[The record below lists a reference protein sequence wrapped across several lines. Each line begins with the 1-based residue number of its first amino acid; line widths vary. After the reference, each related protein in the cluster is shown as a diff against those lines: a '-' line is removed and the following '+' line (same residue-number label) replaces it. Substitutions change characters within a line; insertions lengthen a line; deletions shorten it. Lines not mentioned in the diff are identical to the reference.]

1 LEYHLQKNSF
11 MLCRDKIISVFC
23 FLDDLLKAM
32 RHQDH
37 SRSLVSD
44 AEILTTAFLAASNYG
59 GHLNAAR
66 LHMLDY
72 GLVPA
77 MISESRFNRRLH
89 RLAPLLE
96 VIFFQ
101 VGTQLKAI
109 AGASDYVLDS
119 FPVAACDN
127 IRIARSKLLK
137 GNQWRGKWSAMR
149 RYFYG
154 VKVQVL
160 TLKGIPVEFCI
171 TPGSQN
177 DVKALH
183 KLPLSVPPE
192 STIYADTAY
201 TDFQTEDDAF
211 DAEGIHLA
219 VQRSSRVKNRKDTPW
234 AAWLKQQMRKGIE
247 TTFSM
252 IKAKMLRTIH
262 AVTQNGFCIKIALF
276 IISYTFEN
284 LIS

>member
-1 LEYHLQKNSF
+1 
-11 MLCRDKIISVFC
+11 MLCRDKIISLFC

-32 RHQDH
+32 RHKEDK
-37 SRSLVSD
+37 RSVVSD
-44 AEILTTAFLAASNYG
+44 AEILTTAFLATANYG
-59 GHLNAAR
+59 GHLNGAR
-66 LHMLDY
+66 MHMLDY
-72 GLVPA
+72 GLIPA

-96 VIFFQ
+96 QLFFQ
-101 VGTQLKAI
+101 MGTQLKAI

-119 FPVAACDN
+119 FPVPACDN
-127 IRIARSKLLK
+127 IRIIKARLLK
-137 GNQWRGKWSAMR
+137 GKHWRGKWCSMR

-160 TLKGIPVEFCI
+160 TLRGIPVEFCI
-171 TPGSQN
+171 TPGSQS

-192 STIYADTAY
+192 STIYADCAY
-201 TDFQTEDDAF
+201 TDFQSEDDAL
-211 DAEGIHLA
+211 DAEGFHLA
-219 VQRSSRVKNRKDTPW
+219 AQRSSRIKSRKDSPC
-234 AAWLKQQMRKGIE
+234 AIYVKQHMRKGIE

-262 AVTQNGFCIKIALF
+262 AVIPDGFFLKIALF
-276 IISYTFEN
+276 IISYAFEN
-284 LIS
+284 LLF

>member
-1 LEYHLQKNSF
+1 
-11 MLCRDKIISVFC
+11 MLCRGKIISLFC

-32 RHQDH
+32 GHKDDQ
-37 SRSLVSD
+37 RSTVSD
-44 AEILTTAFLAASNYG
+44 AEILTTSFLAATNYG

-72 GLVPA
+72 GFVPA

-96 VIFFQ
+96 QLFFQ
-101 VGTQLKAI
+101 IGAQLKAI
-109 AGASDYVLDS
+109 AGADDYVLDS
-119 FPVAACDN
+119 FPVPACDN
-127 IRIARSKLLK
+127 IRIIKARLLK
-137 GNQWRGKWSAMR
+137 GKHWRGKWCSMR

-160 TLKGIPVEFCI
+160 TLRGLPVEFCI
-171 TPGSQN
+171 TPGSQS

-183 KLPLSVPPE
+183 KLPLAVPPE
-192 STIYADTAY
+192 STIYADSAY
-201 TDFQTEDDAF
+201 TDFQSEDDAF
-211 DAEGIHLA
+211 DAEGFQLA
-219 VQRSSRVKNRKDTPW
+219 IQRSSRIKNRKDPPW
-234 AAWLKQQMRKGIE
+234 SAYIKQYMRKGIE
-247 TTFSM
+247 TTFSI

-262 AVTQNGFCIKIALF
+262 AVIPDGFFIKIALF

-284 LIS
+284 MLV